1 MPAMNATLRAYCIC
15 LILIGKTMSAG
26 AAEPKVSPATV
37 IKITFEAANAGHYD
51 EAEKHLTAKALAQM
65 NGMLAKLAGGHIKL
79 WDGWTK
85 GRTLEKIEILKE
97 SIDGA
102 KANVRYRFHYKD
114 GTSKDDDDDLLLE
127 NGEWK
132 FLP

>member
-1 MPAMNATLRAYCIC
+1 MLVTKAAQPLASPSEILR
-15 LILIGKTMSAG
+15 
-26 AAEPKVSPATV
+26 V
-37 IKITFEAANAGHYD
+37 TFQAANAGHYA

-65 NGMLAKLAGGHIKL
+65 HGMLAKLAGGPIKL

-97 SIDGA
+97 EVHGN
-102 KANVRYRFHYKD
+102 KATVRYRFHYKD
-114 GTSKDDDDDLLLE
+114 GTSKDDDDDFALE
-127 NGEWK
+127 DGEWK